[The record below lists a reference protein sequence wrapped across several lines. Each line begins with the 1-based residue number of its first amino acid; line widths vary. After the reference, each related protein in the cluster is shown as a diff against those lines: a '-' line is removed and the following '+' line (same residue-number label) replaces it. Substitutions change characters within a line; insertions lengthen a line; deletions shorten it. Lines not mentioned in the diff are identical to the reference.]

1 MPFTKNDKNINRDGK
16 KRGLKNKNTKE
27 LKEFINDLLKDN
39 YGAFIDHLNSL
50 SSKDYVNT
58 YVSLLKYNLPTLK
71 ATEIKEQKKN
81 DFNNAENIQIE
92 IIHKNQN
99 DE

>member
-1 MPFTKNDKNINRDGK
+1 MPFTKNDKNINRKGK
-16 KRGLKNKNTKE
+16 PKGLKNHTTKE

-50 SSKDYVNT
+50 NSRDYVNT

-71 ATEIKEQKKN
+71 ATEIKEQRKN
-81 DFNNAENIQIE
+81 EFNGAENIQIE
-92 IIHKNQN
+92 IIHSNQN
-99 DE
+99 N

>member
-1 MPFTKNDKNINRDGK
+1 MAFTKGDKNINRKGK
-16 KRGLKNKNTKE
+16 AKGSKNKTTKE
-27 LKEFINDLLKDN
+27 LKEFVNDLLKDN
-39 YGAFIDHLNSL
+39 YGTFIDHLNSL
-50 SSKDYVNT
+50 NSKDYVNT
-58 YVSLLKYNLPTLK
+58 YTALLRYNLPTLK